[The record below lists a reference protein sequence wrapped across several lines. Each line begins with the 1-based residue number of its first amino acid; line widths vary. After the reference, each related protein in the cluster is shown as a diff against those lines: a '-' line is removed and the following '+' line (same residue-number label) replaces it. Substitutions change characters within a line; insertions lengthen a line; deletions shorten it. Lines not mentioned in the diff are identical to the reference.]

1 VTNSQSQRASVFEIA
16 RSVDDSN
23 DENPAQD
30 IILISQITARANL
43 GPQPIVLLGTSGRL
57 DDQPT
62 GRHLFVQD
70 HGSVVQNGGPVV
82 GQLYKLRF
90 NVAGEFETIL
100 NMQYIGFAAEFRRF
114 IFTTR

>member
-1 VTNSQSQRASVFEIA
+1 MIVVPSVGD
-16 RSVDDSN
+16 RT

-30 IILISQITARANL
+30 IIIISQITARANL

-57 DDQPT
+57 DEQPN
-62 GRHLFVQD
+62 GRHLFVQQL
-70 HGSVVQNGGPVV
+70 GSVVQNGGPVV